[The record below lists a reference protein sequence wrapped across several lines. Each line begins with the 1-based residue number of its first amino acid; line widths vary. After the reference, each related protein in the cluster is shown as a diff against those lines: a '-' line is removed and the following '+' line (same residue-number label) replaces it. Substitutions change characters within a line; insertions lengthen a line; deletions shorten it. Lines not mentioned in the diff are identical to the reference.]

1 MSKGI
6 AIETILY
13 LLVGIIVVGIVI
25 YLVYTY
31 AIGAPIG
38 EQECRGMAISW
49 CTSCKNVAWTGGVN
63 APDTLQKCVSDYF
76 SPPSGAGWQS
86 TSPYCDDCDCDKS
99 GNEDTFCST
108 FIPA

>member
-38 EQECRGMAISW
+38 EQECRGLAVSW
-49 CTSCKNVAWTGGVN
+49 CTSCKNAGWTGG
-63 APDTLQKCVSDYF
+63 PTPSTDLQACATKHF
-76 SPPSGAGWQS
+76 STIPGAAC
-86 TSPYCDDCDCDKS
+86 T
-99 GNEDTFCST
+99 GNSVWCST

>member
-38 EQECRGMAISW
+38 EQECRSMAISW
-49 CTSCKNVAWTGGVN
+49 CTSCKNANGGDWTQAAG
-63 APDTLQKCVSDYF
+63 PTPSTDLQACATKYF
-76 SPPSGAGWQS
+76 STIPGAACQNNGPW
-86 TSPYCDDCDCDKS
+86 
-99 GNEDTFCST
+99 CST